1 MTKSPATGVIAKPG
15 DTIGILGGG
24 QLGRMLA
31 IAAADLGLD
40 VHIFTPE
47 EDSPASR
54 VARKTWVAPFD
65 DRMALREFAASIQVS
80 TIEFENVPVDA
91 VDLIEDEVFDLF
103 RFEHLA
109 FKHIDRTT
117 GCTDSDMHPL
127 FHEFLLET
135 HTTTSVC
142 SQCSHTRVTTEIEKF
157 FLCLDSEFTS
167 RHEDDSLDLTKIHID
182 RIQDRKGK
190 RCCLPCPCL

>member
-65 DRMALREFAASIQVS
+65 DRMALREFAAQAIARFKAPRA
-80 TIEFENVPVDA
+80 IAFCDA
-91 VDLIEDEVFDLF
+91 VRRHASGKPDYAWARAVAAD
-103 RFEHLA
+103 A
-109 FKHIDRTT
+109 TT
-117 GCTDSDMHPL
+117 ASGGAS
-127 FHEFLLET
+127 
-135 HTTTSVC
+135 
-142 SQCSHTRVTTEIEKF
+142 
-157 FLCLDSEFTS
+157 
-167 RHEDDSLDLTKIHID
+167 
-182 RIQDRKGK
+182 
-190 RCCLPCPCL
+190 